1 MKVIGKIIF
10 FIFFFLVSFTN
21 IGNDVEACQQRIS
34 ISNHK
39 SARHYTLENEIDES
53 FIAIP
58 SNIQTKTFS
67 ADLDD
72 IGQSSFAQ
80 KYYFKNNK
88 ILNKQYHAISFLYK
102 TEVFPNAP

>member
-21 IGNDVEACQQRIS
+21 IGNDVEACQQQIS

-39 SARHYTLENEIDES
+39 SARHYTLENDTDES

-58 SNIQTKTFS
+58 SNIQTKAFS
-67 ADLDD
+67 ADLDKVE
-72 IGQSSFAQ
+72 QSSFTQ
-80 KYYFKNNK
+80 NYYFENNK
-88 ILNKQYHAISFLYK
+88 IINKQYHTISFLYK

>member
-1 MKVIGKIIF
+1 MIGKIIF

-21 IGNDVEACQQRIS
+21 IGNAVEACQQQIS

-39 SARHYTLENEIDES
+39 SAKHYTLENDTNEC

-58 SNIQTKTFS
+58 SNGQAKTFS
-67 ADLDD
+67 ADLNKVD
-72 IGQSSFAQ
+72 QSSFAQ
-80 KYYFKNNK
+80 NYYFKNNK
-88 ILNKQYHAISFLYK
+88 ILNKQYHTISFLYK